1 MLADPVTSEA
11 DLARL
16 DQQRIRLDT
25 DTKVLQEKLQNKAG
39 DQGDLQMR
47 QQATIAK
54 SVAKKKE
61 DVLYKLEKLTDK
73 RNALR
78 GHAGEVRPLCPSRL
92 FSCMGLVHAPRIL
105 HVRWAHVKWSATHTL
120 ATARVELSRTVAST
134 RPLPSLP
141 CRGVAWTG
149 RGAGELRWVWV

>member
-1 MLADPVTSEA
+1 MAGAQVLADPVTSEA

-25 DTKVLQEKLQNKAG
+25 DSKVLQEKIQNKAG

-47 QQATIAK
+47 QQASIAK

-73 RNALR
+73 RNVLR
-78 GHAGEVRPLCPSRL
+78 GHAGEVRPLVPVE
-92 FSCMGLVHAPRIL
+92 GLPLRGEGV
-105 HVRWAHVKWSATHTL
+105 VRATVTCSEPQRGMHTG
-120 ATARVELSRTVAST
+120 
-134 RPLPSLP
+134 SL
-141 CRGVAWTG
+141 R
-149 RGAGELRWVWV
+149 R